1 MPSAVVQQGQGER
14 RPLVIAYHLAAEYLR
29 GMHPSAAIWQFWGT
43 PFSKQYSQAG
53 AGVVFPLAELVER
66 ARREGFEP
74 DPIVLMGWSEGC
86 QGVRAHLQEG
96 SAARDA
102 IGGIVCLDGIHA
114 STGFPAEHLEPWQW
128 ASDRAKRDALAFTWT
143 TSEIPTYGYESTR
156 AVASKVLGPVTSGT
170 HDDGFFRLIAT
181 PGKGAAEH
189 IKHATMAKSEGAR
202 VLELAAKRS
211 SGGGLL
217 GAIVGGVVGAVC
229 GGVVEGKT
237 GAAVGAVAGAAV
249 GAIVGG

>member
-1 MPSAVVQQGQGER
+1 MPSAVVQQGQGAR

-29 GMHPSAAIWQFWGT
+29 GMHPTAAIWQFWGT
-43 PFSKQYSQAG
+43 PFAKQYSRAG
-53 AGVVFPLAELVER
+53 DGVVRPLAELVER

-86 QGVRAHLQEG
+86 QAVRAHIWEG
-96 SAARDA
+96 SDARKL
-102 IGGIVCLDGIHA
+102 IGGAVCLDGIHA
-114 STGFPAEHLEPWQW
+114 STGFPEAQLEPWQW
-128 ASDRAKRDALAFTWT
+128 AHDQALADRLAFTWT
-143 TSEIPTYGYESTR
+143 TSEIATHGYESTR
-156 AVASKVLGPVTSGT
+156 AVAQKVLGPIVNGI
-170 HDDGFFRLIAT
+170 HDEGFFRLIAT

-202 VLELAAKRS
+202 AIELASKRS

-229 GGVVEGKT
+229 GGAVRGTE